1 MPRHALQ
8 LVCQGVAVAGRG
20 QRTKVSTARAGVWLP
35 RHFTGR
41 SLIADSILG
50 GEQGVRKQRAAAQN
64 RGRAGGSSLR
74 LVYVRWPGS
83 VGATIP
89 PSDSALPPKAGV

>member
-41 SLIADSILG
+41 LLIADSNPECEPG
-50 GEQGVRKQRAAAQN
+50 AEEQRAAAQN
-64 RGRAGGSSLR
+64 RSRAAGSSLR
-74 LVYVRWPGS
+74 LVCARRPGS

-89 PSDSALPPKAGV
+89 PSNLALPPKAEV